1 MTNKPMLSVELLR
14 CPFCG
19 GKNLRQYSYNPGMDV
34 YYRVQCYCLGSA
46 QGRTPDEAV
55 EEWNKRY
62 PRGQGEPVAVFSI
75 DESGYRAR
83 VILDPA
89 KPFPPDGTLLYAE
102 QPEPEIEYPPC
113 DYCGTVP
120 SYHPW
125 HGAGLIN
132 GKESPHIH
140 ACTECRNKLPAPLVV
155 VMPERMKVEPFT
167 TIDRGSKSY
176 KAGYNAAISEVAKL
190 NGLKP

>member
-1 MTNKPMLSVELLR
+1 MSDTRK
-14 CPFCG
+14 
-19 GKNLRQYSYNPGMDV
+19 Q
-34 YYRVQCYCLGSA
+34 
-46 QGRTPDEAV
+46 
-55 EEWNKRY
+55 
-62 PRGQGEPVAVFSI
+62 EPVAWAVEI
-75 DESGYRAR
+75 SGCLKFFEQKKSAENAR
-83 VILDPA
+83 RRYEKVMDA
-89 KPFPPDGTLLYAE
+89 ERMEPFPLYAE
-102 QPEPEIEYPPC
+102 QPEPESEYPPC

-140 ACTECRNKLPAPLVV
+140 ACTECRNKLPAPLAV